1 MVHLSQ
7 ELLLQLHCFA
17 AVWSKHRVFA
27 YLFINTYRIKSW
39 KRKVENWTLGV
50 LDIAVAGVLCT
61 AGVVTTHLETLKWPR
76 FVQLLSYLFS
86 MWIISGTKKP
96 PRTINA
102 CYSWMKTMHTVV
114 KMAPT
119 AHYRVTVQCK
129 TDWLFADRGA
139 KRLVMQTRG
148 IRTEKLDG
156 DVRPIFQNP
165 YHINDQNLCF
175 LLLNLDQNGWKVLP
189 FRAAHTYMCIF
200 IRIFRGP

>member
-1 MVHLSQ
+1 MYFLAHFFVCHGKKNISLILHIESNFLTESCAKFQLKTLANFSRLLDGCILTSLLCWPCGSIRFYSHPSSIIIHFPFVNIVEFLIIRSNKDVMVHLSQ

-86 MWIISGTKKP
+86 I
-96 PRTINA
+96 
-102 CYSWMKTMHTVV
+102 
-114 KMAPT
+114 
-119 AHYRVTVQCK
+119 
-129 TDWLFADRGA
+129 
-139 KRLVMQTRG
+139 
-148 IRTEKLDG
+148 
-156 DVRPIFQNP
+156 
-165 YHINDQNLCF
+165 
-175 LLLNLDQNGWKVLP
+175 
-189 FRAAHTYMCIF
+189 
-200 IRIFRGP
+200 

>member
-1 MVHLSQ
+1 MVVFDSILTHRQSLFTSLLYIVNIVEFLIIQSNKDVMVHLSQ

-86 MWIISGTKKP
+86 M
-96 PRTINA
+96 
-102 CYSWMKTMHTVV
+102 
-114 KMAPT
+114 
-119 AHYRVTVQCK
+119 
-129 TDWLFADRGA
+129 
-139 KRLVMQTRG
+139 
-148 IRTEKLDG
+148 
-156 DVRPIFQNP
+156 
-165 YHINDQNLCF
+165 
-175 LLLNLDQNGWKVLP
+175 
-189 FRAAHTYMCIF
+189 
-200 IRIFRGP
+200 